1 MAEVRERNFWLGP
14 AGDPARTNKDVPD
27 RLDVA
32 VIGAGFTGLSAAR
45 ALARGGASVAVFES
59 ETVGFGASSRNGG
72 MVLPGLKLGAS
83 ELIKKYGKDLARR
96 MYQASMD
103 SIDWV
108 ERTVQEEQIDCNF
121 ARHGQLSLAAKP
133 AHFASSRR
141 GAEVLER
148 EFDHRVKVLTREQLP
163 EEIGSGSYF
172 GGVVDECSAGVNP
185 ARYVRGLAR
194 AAERAGAKI
203 LEHSPVGSVARGSRN
218 GVSGWEISIADRTKV
233 FAEKVVLATG
243 AYSPR
248 NLPIIPRKI
257 LPIGSFIIVTEELSE
272 KIATEVIPRGR
283 MISDSLN
290 FLHYFRLTPDRRML
304 FGGRAAFFPANH
316 NTVAS
321 SARILQREMVR
332 IFPQL
337 KDVAVECVWGGTLDV
352 TFDLMPHSGNSEGLY
367 FIVGYAGHGVA
378 LASYLGDRLGENMLR
393 QRWDDPFARIKFPGA
408 PFGLYDGRPWFLP
421 AVGAWFKFLDWVS

>member
-1 MAEVRERNFWLGP
+1 VAEIREQNYWLGS
-14 AGDPARTNKDVPD
+14 GDDPTRVDADLPQHV
-27 RLDVA
+27 DVA

-45 ALARGGASVAVFES
+45 ALARGGASVAVFEAES
-59 ETVGFGASSRNGG
+59 VGFGASSRNGG

-83 ELIKKYGKDLARR
+83 ELIKKYGKDLARG

-108 ERTVQEEQIDCNF
+108 QRTVQEERIDCNF
-121 ARHGQLSLAAKP
+121 TRHGQLSLAAKP
-133 AHFASSRR
+133 THFVSSRR

-148 EFDHRVKVLTREQLP
+148 EFDHQVKVLTREQLP
-163 EEIGSGSYF
+163 EEIGSESYF

-194 AAERAGAKI
+194 AAERTGAKI
-203 LEHSPVGSVARGSRN
+203 YERCPAGRIAKGSRD
-218 GVSGWEISIADRTKV
+218 GVSGWEISIGNGSKV
-233 FAEKVVLATG
+233 FADKVVLATG
-243 AYSPR
+243 AYSQR

-257 LPIGSFIIVTEELSE
+257 LPIGSFIIVTEQLSE
-272 KIATEVIPRGR
+272 EVAKQVIPKGR

-321 SARILQREMVR
+321 SAKILQREMVR

-352 TFDLMPHSGNSEGLY
+352 TFDLMPHSGNFEGLH

-378 LASYLGDRLGENMLR
+378 LASYLGNRLGENMLR
-393 QRWDDPFARIKFPGA
+393 QRWDDPFAQIKFPGA
-408 PFGLYDGRPWFLP
+408 PLGLYDGRPWFLP